1 MPTLLHHRTLRG
13 PRYTCKHHVRLL
25 SSRAKQDGMVEV
37 GCTYESLA
45 SIVLGP
51 QLLLALA
58 KLASCGLALVDG
70 ELVVV
75 CAVEVSDAAA
85 IL

>member
-1 MPTLLHHRTLRG
+1 
-13 PRYTCKHHVRLL
+13 
-25 SSRAKQDGMVEV
+25 MVEV